1 MMLKTLAAAAAI
13 LFAGHAA
20 AQCKDMEYA
29 QIKDMLATPEGK
41 KKVYL
46 ERCFA
51 DVMTAHLYTLGGPGE
66 CHEGDSVRVDADQD
80 RHGADRGWRHRWAGV
95 REVRLRTGQK
105 VTPAR

>member
-1 MMLKTLAAAAAI
+1 MLKTLAAAAAI

-51 DVMTAHLYTLGGPGE
+51 DVMTAHLYTLGGPANATKATA
-66 CHEGDSVRVDADQD
+66 CASLLTKIDTALTAAGDTDGLAF
-80 RHGADRGWRHRWAGV
+80 AAG
-95 REVRLRTGQK
+95 RLCQQ
-105 VTPAR
+105 AR